1 MQFQSQRIRQ
11 ERSDEHQPVRQE
23 VLERSACEIDGEGI
37 ILRFHVGFPAFG
49 RTIQAKELEKIVFDF
64 LPECIENAMCWRRLD
79 HQAVEQA
86 VWLAEDQEAL
96 RKILVEKHW
105 VAFAANGSVLPRKSG
120 VSELPMAGSV
130 PFTAP
135 DSMTETV
142 ELLHRGKVTGMA
154 VPEALR

>member
-1 MQFQSQRIRQ
+1 MWVSALEGQFRQRN
-11 ERSDEHQPVRQE
+11 
-23 VLERSACEIDGEGI
+23 
-37 ILRFHVGFPAFG
+37 
-49 RTIQAKELEKIVFDF
+49 LEKIVFDF
-64 LPECIENAMCWRRLD
+64 LPECIENAMCWRRLIIR
-79 HQAVEQA
+79 QWNRA

-142 ELLHRGKVTGMA
+142 ELPHRGKVTGMA
-154 VPEALR
+154 VPEGITLIVAAVIMQVYIFGGAAKRCV